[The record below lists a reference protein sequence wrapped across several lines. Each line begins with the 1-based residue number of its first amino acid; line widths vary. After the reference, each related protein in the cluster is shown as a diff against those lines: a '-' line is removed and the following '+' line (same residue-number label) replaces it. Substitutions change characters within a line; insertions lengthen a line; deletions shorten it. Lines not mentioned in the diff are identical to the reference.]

1 MPLEFPTL
9 PGTYALF
16 LTLSAPV
23 RLTIGKLG
31 VFAFLEG
38 EYFYMGSAHGPGGLQ
53 ARLRHHLRPAL
64 TPHWHIDYLRTRAV
78 VNGGVYVVQEE
89 LPAGTIVPLEC
100 AWSQALMKLRG
111 ASVPVQGFG
120 ASDCGSGCIA
130 HLIHFS
136 KEGNF
141 VEQLRAVTDGDV
153 VLWTAS

>member
-1 MPLEFPTL
+1 MPLEFPAL

-16 LTLSAPV
+16 LTISAPA

-31 VFAFLEG
+31 VFTFPSG
-38 EYFYMGSAHGPGGLQ
+38 EYIYTGSAHGPGGLR
-53 ARLRHHLRPAL
+53 ARLRHHLRPAM

-78 VNGGVYVVQEE
+78 VNGGSYVVQEE
-89 LPAGTIVPLEC
+89 ISAESMPLEC
-100 AWSQALMKLRG
+100 AWSQALIKLRG

-141 VEQLRAVTDGDV
+141 VEQMRAVTDGDV